1 MIENDSVIRTKGQKE
16 VNLTTTNNGINKIIS
31 YIEVLT
37 DYELNILL
45 NVARECKIITKNG
58 GLEDFYEAL
67 ETSTDEDQKA
77 EIYRA
82 LANIVL
88 GVEGPSL
95 AGEFLMTARGLAKSS
110 EVKTKIHTDIAN
122 YRIAL
127 QQYSKA
133 EESIDAATSSVEIPS
148 QKADILN
155 SKALLNF
162 GKGDYEGAISL
173 LNMAATIYKKG
184 EEHEKYAKIHTTI
197 GNSYL
202 DMGDIESALN
212 SYREALRFAQKTKGK
227 LPLINLFFKLGEL
240 NLKSNRITP
249 SITYFE
255 DCLKDRTDPVLTIKS
270 LRNLAQCYSLIG
282 GDEEAEK
289 LYSETLALSK
299 TLSDEQE
306 TATSFEEYAKFLLKI
321 GKIEASKSMLDD
333 DFGLR
338 SEYFG
343 RTKKELGGSWRFAQ
357 LYHEVN
363 SRLNNNTIEIK
374 HAETEAIAER
384 PLLSGEIVS
393 EVRKLIEMMH
403 HVMDRPR
410 NIANDYEKLTLKE
423 AVRVFKKEFLT
434 ERLANNNWD
443 KNKLADEL
451 GVTLSNLYHHLETLG
466 MNK

>member
-1 MIENDSVIRTKGQKE
+1 M
-16 VNLTTTNNGINKIIS
+16 TTTDSDINKIIS
-31 YIEVLT
+31 YTEVLT

-45 NVARECKIITKNG
+45 NAARECSIIKKDG
-58 GLEDFYEAL
+58 GLEEFYEAL
-67 ETSTDEDQKA
+67 DKSTDDDQKA
-77 EIYRA
+77 EIFQV

-95 AGEFLMTARGLAKSS
+95 AGEFLMTARNFAKSS
-110 EVKTKIHTDIAN
+110 EVKTKINTYIAN

-133 EESIDAATSSVEIPS
+133 EESIDAATNTVEIPF
-148 QKADILN
+148 QKAEILN

-184 EEHEKYAKIHTTI
+184 EEHEKHAEIHTTI
-197 GNSYL
+197 GNAYR
-202 DMGDIESALN
+202 DMGENESALN

-227 LPLINLFFKLGEL
+227 LPLSNLFFNLGEL
-240 NLKSNRITP
+240 NLKLNLITP

-270 LRNLAQCYSLIG
+270 LRNLAQCYSVIG

-289 LYSETLALSK
+289 LYSESLALSRS
-299 TLSDEQE
+299 LPDEQE
-306 TATSFEEYAKFLLKI
+306 TATSLEEYAEFLLKT
-321 GKIEASKSMLDD
+321 GQIEESKSMLED
-333 DFGLR
+333 DFDLR
-338 SEYFG
+338 SEYIG
-343 RTKKELGGSWRFAQ
+343 RTKQELDGSWRFAQ
-357 LYHEVN
+357 LYHELN
-363 SRLNNNTIEIK
+363 SKLNEDTVDQKDTATVDN
-374 HAETEAIAER
+374 AER
-384 PLLSGEIVS
+384 ALLSGEIVS
-393 EVRKLIEMMH
+393 EVRELIEMMH

-410 NIANDYEKLTLKE
+410 NIAHDYENLTLKE

>member
-1 MIENDSVIRTKGQKE
+1 M
-16 VNLTTTNNGINKIIS
+16 TTTDSDINKIIS
-31 YIEVLT
+31 YTEVLT

-45 NVARECKIITKNG
+45 NAARECSIIKKDG
-58 GLEDFYEAL
+58 GLEEFYEAL
-67 ETSTDEDQKA
+67 DKSTDDDQKA
-77 EIYRA
+77 EIFQV

-95 AGEFLMTARGLAKSS
+95 AGEFLMTARNFAKSS
-110 EVKTKIHTDIAN
+110 EVKTKINTYIAN

-133 EESIDAATSSVEIPS
+133 EESIDAATNTVEIPF
-148 QKADILN
+148 QKAEILN

-184 EEHEKYAKIHTTI
+184 EEHEKHAEIHTTI
-197 GNSYL
+197 GNAYR
-202 DMGDIESALN
+202 DMGENESALN

-227 LPLINLFFKLGEL
+227 LPLSNLFFNLGEL
-240 NLKSNRITP
+240 NLKLNLITP

-270 LRNLAQCYSLIG
+270 LRNLAQCYSVIG

-289 LYSETLALSK
+289 LYSESLALSRS
-299 TLSDEQE
+299 LPDEQE
-306 TATSFEEYAKFLLKI
+306 TATSLEEYAEFLLKT
-321 GKIEASKSMLDD
+321 GQIEESKSMLED
-333 DFGLR
+333 DFDLR
-338 SEYFG
+338 SEYIG
-343 RTKKELGGSWRFAQ
+343 RTKQELDGSWRFAQ
-357 LYHEVN
+357 LYHELN
-363 SRLNNNTIEIK
+363 SKLNEDTVDQK
-374 HAETEAIAER
+374 ETATVDNAER
-384 PLLSGEIVS
+384 ALLSGEIVS
-393 EVRKLIEMMH
+393 EVRELIEMMH

-410 NIANDYEKLTLKE
+410 NIAHDYENLTLKE

>member
-1 MIENDSVIRTKGQKE
+1 M
-16 VNLTTTNNGINKIIS
+16 TTTDNDINKIIS
-31 YIEVLT
+31 YTEVLT

-45 NVARECKIITKNG
+45 NAARESDIIKKDG
-58 GLEDFYEAL
+58 GLEEFYKAL
-67 ETSTDEDQKA
+67 EKSTDDDQKA
-77 EIYRA
+77 EIFQV

-95 AGEFLMTARGLAKSS
+95 AGEFLMTARNFAKSS
-110 EVKTKIHTDIAN
+110 EVKTKINTYIAN

-133 EESIDAATSSVEIPS
+133 EESIDAATNTVEIPF
-148 QKADILN
+148 QKAEILN

-184 EEHEKYAKIHTTI
+184 EEHEKRAEIHTTI
-197 GNSYL
+197 GNAYR
-202 DMGDIESALN
+202 DMGENESALN

-227 LPLINLFFKLGEL
+227 LPLSNLFFNLGEL
-240 NLKSNRITP
+240 NLKLNLITP

-270 LRNLAQCYSLIG
+270 LRNLAQCYSVIG
-282 GDEEAEK
+282 GDEEADK
-289 LYSETLALSK
+289 LYSESLALSRS
-299 TLSDEQE
+299 LPDEQE
-306 TATSFEEYAKFLLKI
+306 TTTSLEEYAAFLLKT
-321 GKIEASKSMLDD
+321 GQIEESKSMLED
-333 DFGLR
+333 DFDLR
-338 SEYFG
+338 SEYIG
-343 RTKKELGGSWRFAQ
+343 RTNRELDGSWRFAQ
-357 LYHEVN
+357 LYHELN
-363 SRLNNNTIEIK
+363 SKLNEDTIDLK
-374 HAETEAIAER
+374 EAKAVDDSER
-384 PLLSGEIVS
+384 ALLSGEIVS
-393 EVRKLIEMMH
+393 EVRELIEMMH

-410 NIANDYEKLTLKE
+410 NIAHDYENLTLKE

-443 KNKLADEL
+443 KNKLAHEL

>member
-1 MIENDSVIRTKGQKE
+1 MTTAENDIR
-16 VNLTTTNNGINKIIS
+16 KIIS
-31 YIEVLT
+31 YTEVLT

-45 NVARECKIITKNG
+45 NAARECNIITKGG

-67 ETSTDEDQKA
+67 EKSTDENQKA
-77 EIYRA
+77 EIFRV

-95 AGEFLMTARGLAKSS
+95 AGEFLMTARNLANSD

-133 EESIDAATSSVEIPS
+133 AESIDAATNTVAIPS

-155 SKALLNF
+155 SKALINF

-184 EEHEKYAKIHTTI
+184 DEHEKYAEIHTTI
-197 GNSYL
+197 GDSYS
-202 DMGDIESALN
+202 DMGNIESALN

-227 LPLINLFFKLGEL
+227 IQLSNLFFNLGEL
-240 NLKSNRITP
+240 NLKLNKITP

-270 LRNLAQCYSLIG
+270 LRNLARCYSLIG
-282 GDEEAEK
+282 GDEEADK
-289 LYSETLALSK
+289 LYSEALVLSK
-299 TLSDEQE
+299 SLSDEQE
-306 TATSFEEYAKFLLKI
+306 TATSLEEYAGFLLKI
-321 GKIEASKSMLDD
+321 GKIEGSKSMLDD
-333 DFGLR
+333 GFSLR
-338 SEYFG
+338 SEYFD
-343 RTKKELGGSWRFAQ
+343 RTKKELDGSWRFAQ
-357 LYHEVN
+357 LYYEVN
-363 SRLNNNTIEIK
+363 SKLNENSIGVK
-374 HAETEAIAER
+374 ETETGEHMER
-384 PLLSGEIVS
+384 SLLSGEIVS

-403 HVMDRPR
+403 HVMDRPK
-410 NIANDYEKLTLKE
+410 NIANDYENLTLKE

-443 KNKLADEL
+443 KNKLAEEL

>member
-1 MIENDSVIRTKGQKE
+1 M
-16 VNLTTTNNGINKIIS
+16 TTTDSDINKIIS
-31 YIEVLT
+31 YTEVLT

-45 NVARECKIITKNG
+45 NAARECSIIKKDG
-58 GLEDFYEAL
+58 GLEEFYEAL
-67 ETSTDEDQKA
+67 DKSTDDDQKA
-77 EIYRA
+77 EIFQV

-95 AGEFLMTARGLAKSS
+95 AGEFLMTARNFAKSS
-110 EVKTKIHTDIAN
+110 EVKTKINTYIAN

-133 EESIDAATSSVEIPS
+133 EESIDAATNTVEIPF
-148 QKADILN
+148 QKAEILN

-173 LNMAATIYKKG
+173 LNMAAKIYRKG
-184 EEHEKYAKIHTTI
+184 EEHEKHAEIHTTI
-197 GNSYL
+197 GNAYR
-202 DMGDIESALN
+202 DMGENESALN

-227 LPLINLFFKLGEL
+227 LPLSNLFFNLGEL
-240 NLKSNRITP
+240 NLKLNLITP

-270 LRNLAQCYSLIG
+270 LRNLAQCYSVIG

-289 LYSETLALSK
+289 LYSESLALSRS
-299 TLSDEQE
+299 LPDEQE
-306 TATSFEEYAKFLLKI
+306 TATSLEEYAEFLLKT
-321 GKIEASKSMLDD
+321 GQIEESKSMLED
-333 DFGLR
+333 DFDLR
-338 SEYFG
+338 SEYIG
-343 RTKKELGGSWRFAQ
+343 RTKQELDGSWRFAQ
-357 LYHEVN
+357 LYHELN
-363 SRLNNNTIEIK
+363 SKLNEDTVDQK
-374 HAETEAIAER
+374 ETATVDNAER
-384 PLLSGEIVS
+384 ALLSGEIVS
-393 EVRKLIEMMH
+393 EVRELIEMMH

-410 NIANDYEKLTLKE
+410 NIAHDYENLTLKE

>member
-1 MIENDSVIRTKGQKE
+1 M
-16 VNLTTTNNGINKIIS
+16 TTTDSDINKIIS
-31 YIEVLT
+31 YTEVLT

-45 NVARECKIITKNG
+45 NAARECSIIKKDG
-58 GLEDFYEAL
+58 GLEEFYEAL
-67 ETSTDEDQKA
+67 DKSTDDDQKA
-77 EIYRA
+77 EIFQV

-95 AGEFLMTARGLAKSS
+95 AGEFLMTARNFAKSS
-110 EVKTKIHTDIAN
+110 EVKTKINTYIAN

-133 EESIDAATSSVEIPS
+133 EESIDAATNTVEIPF
-148 QKADILN
+148 QKAEILN

-184 EEHEKYAKIHTTI
+184 EEHEKHAEIHTTI
-197 GNSYL
+197 GNAYR
-202 DMGDIESALN
+202 DMGENESALN

-227 LPLINLFFKLGEL
+227 LPLSNLFFNLGEL
-240 NLKSNRITP
+240 NLKLNLITP

-270 LRNLAQCYSLIG
+270 LRNLAQCYSVIG

-289 LYSETLALSK
+289 LYSESLALSRS
-299 TLSDEQE
+299 LPDEQE
-306 TATSFEEYAKFLLKI
+306 TATSLEEYAEFLLKT
-321 GKIEASKSMLDD
+321 GQIEESKSMLED
-333 DFGLR
+333 DFDLR
-338 SEYFG
+338 SEYIG
-343 RTKKELGGSWRFAQ
+343 RTKQELDGSWRFAQ
-357 LYHEVN
+357 LYHELN
-363 SRLNNNTIEIK
+363 SKLNEDTIDLK
-374 HAETEAIAER
+374 ETKAVDDSER
-384 PLLSGEIVS
+384 ALLSGEIVS
-393 EVRKLIEMMH
+393 EVRELIEMMH

-410 NIANDYEKLTLKE
+410 NIAHDYENLTLKE

>member
-1 MIENDSVIRTKGQKE
+1 M
-16 VNLTTTNNGINKIIS
+16 TTTDNDINKIIS
-31 YIEVLT
+31 YTEVLT

-45 NVARECKIITKNG
+45 NAARECSIIKKDG
-58 GLEDFYEAL
+58 GLEEFYEAL
-67 ETSTDEDQKA
+67 DKSTDDDQKA
-77 EIYRA
+77 EIFQV

-95 AGEFLMTARGLAKSS
+95 AGEFLMTARNFAKSS
-110 EVKTKIHTDIAN
+110 EVKTKINTYIAN

-133 EESIDAATSSVEIPS
+133 EESIDAATNTVEIPF
-148 QKADILN
+148 QKAEILN

-184 EEHEKYAKIHTTI
+184 EEHEKHAEIHTTI
-197 GNSYL
+197 GNAYR
-202 DMGDIESALN
+202 DMGENESALN

-227 LPLINLFFKLGEL
+227 LPLSNLFFNLGEL
-240 NLKSNRITP
+240 NLKLNLITP

-270 LRNLAQCYSLIG
+270 LRNLAQCYSVIG

-289 LYSETLALSK
+289 LYSESLALSRS
-299 TLSDEQE
+299 LPDEQE
-306 TATSFEEYAKFLLKI
+306 TATSLEEYAEFLLKT
-321 GKIEASKSMLDD
+321 GQIEESKSMLED
-333 DFGLR
+333 DFDLR
-338 SEYFG
+338 SEYIG
-343 RTKKELGGSWRFAQ
+343 RTKQELDGSWRFAQ
-357 LYHEVN
+357 LYHELN
-363 SRLNNNTIEIK
+363 SKLNEDTVDQK
-374 HAETEAIAER
+374 ETATVDNAER
-384 PLLSGEIVS
+384 ALLSGEIVS
-393 EVRKLIEMMH
+393 EVRELIEMMH

-410 NIANDYEKLTLKE
+410 NIAHDYENLTLKE

>member
-1 MIENDSVIRTKGQKE
+1 M
-16 VNLTTTNNGINKIIS
+16 TTTDNDINKIIS
-31 YIEVLT
+31 YTEVLT

-45 NVARECKIITKNG
+45 NAARECSIIKKDG
-58 GLEDFYEAL
+58 GLEEFYEAL
-67 ETSTDEDQKA
+67 DKSTDDDQKA
-77 EIYRA
+77 EIFQV

-95 AGEFLMTARGLAKSS
+95 AGEFLMTARNFAKSS
-110 EVKTKIHTDIAN
+110 EVKTKINTYIAN

-133 EESIDAATSSVEIPS
+133 EESIDAATNTVEIPF
-148 QKADILN
+148 QKAEILN

-184 EEHEKYAKIHTTI
+184 EEHEKHAEIHTTI
-197 GNSYL
+197 GNAYR
-202 DMGDIESALN
+202 DMGENESALN

-227 LPLINLFFKLGEL
+227 LPLSNLFFNLGEL
-240 NLKSNRITP
+240 NLKLNLITP

-270 LRNLAQCYSLIG
+270 LRNLAQCYSVIG

-289 LYSETLALSK
+289 LYSESLALSRS
-299 TLSDEQE
+299 LPDEQE
-306 TATSFEEYAKFLLKI
+306 TATSLEEYAEFLLKT
-321 GKIEASKSMLDD
+321 GQIEESKSMLED
-333 DFGLR
+333 DFDLR
-338 SEYFG
+338 SEYIG
-343 RTKKELGGSWRFAQ
+343 RTKQELDGSWRFAQ
-357 LYHEVN
+357 LYHELN
-363 SRLNNNTIEIK
+363 SKLNEDTVDLK
-374 HAETEAIAER
+374 ETAAVDDSER
-384 PLLSGEIVS
+384 ALLSGEIVS
-393 EVRKLIEMMH
+393 EVRELIEMMH

-410 NIANDYEKLTLKE
+410 NIAHDYENLTLKE